1 MIEIKD
7 VSFTYESGESEN
19 SLRNINL
26 KIKDGETVL
35 LCGESGC
42 GKTTLTRLIN
52 GLIPHYYNGQLTGQI
67 YLDGKE
73 VKDYQLYQIAPM
85 VGSVFQNPR
94 TQFYNV
100 DTTSEIVFGCENMG
114 LPVQEMLARL
124 ENTTKCLKLE
134 NLLGR
139 SLFALSGGEKQKI
152 ACASA
157 DAICPNTFVLDE
169 PSSNLDISSIKDLT
183 EVIRQWQSENKT
195 VIVAE
200 HRLYY
205 LAPYADRI
213 IYMKRGEICNEYT
226 REEFL
231 GLDPKELKKM
241 GLRAL
246 NPFDLMPEKTP
257 EANEKSLQ
265 IDNFWFSY
273 EKRGYPIVNIPDL
286 TLPQGEIIGI
296 IGDNGAGK
304 SSFARCLCGL
314 DKSSKGT
321 LKLNGNALN
330 AKKRR
335 HISYM
340 VMQDVN
346 HQLFTEDV
354 LDELLLSMDGE
365 NEEEDKVR
373 AQEILAG
380 LDLSDKLKLH
390 PMSLSG
396 GEKQRCAI
404 ARALAMEPDVLLFDE
419 PTSALDPEMVG
430 DVLDVMKDLAREG
443 LTMIVVTH
451 EMQFA
456 HDISSRVVFMD
467 KGVIAEEG
475 TPQQLFEHPRQ
486 ERTKEF
492 LKRYR
497 ISSQS

>member
-1 MIEIKD
+1 MVEIKN
-7 VSFTYESGESEN
+7 VSFTYGGGETEN
-19 SLRNINL
+19 SLRNVNL
-26 KIKDGETVL
+26 NIRDGETVL

-42 GKTTLTRLIN
+42 GKTTLTRLMN
-52 GLIPHYYNGQLTGQI
+52 GLIPHFYNGQLTGQVF
-67 YLDGKE
+67 LDGKE
-73 VKDYQLYQIAPM
+73 VKDYQLYQIAPL

-114 LPVQEMLARL
+114 LPVPEILERL
-124 ENTTKCLKLE
+124 ESTTKCLKLE

-157 DAICPNTFVLDE
+157 DAICPTTFVLDE

-183 EVIRQWQSENKT
+183 EVIHQWRIENKT

-205 LAPYADRI
+205 LVPYADRV
-213 IYMKRGEICNEYT
+213 IYMKCGEICNEYT

-231 GLDPKELKKM
+231 KLKSEDLKAM

-246 NPFDLMPEKTP
+246 NPFDLMPEEIP
-257 EANEKSLQ
+257 NRNEESLQ
-265 IDNFWFSY
+265 INNFWFSY
-273 EKRGYPIVNIPDL
+273 EKRGYPVVDIPDL

-314 DKSSKGT
+314 DKLSKGT
-321 LKLNGNALN
+321 LKLDGNDLD

-354 LDELLLSMDGE
+354 LDELLLSMDGI
-365 NEEEDKVR
+365 NEEEDKIQ
-373 AQEILAG
+373 AMEILSG
-380 LDLSDKLKLH
+380 LDLADKLELH

-396 GEKQRCAI
+396 GEKQRVAIGSAI
-404 ARALAMEPDVLLFDE
+404 ASEKKIIIFDE
-419 PTSALDPEMVG
+419 PTSGLDYRHMLEVSEKLMQLKEMKKTLFLITHDPELIYKCCTYLLFIEHG
-430 DVLDVMKDLAREG
+430 HILWHRP
-443 LTMIVVTH
+443 
-451 EMQFA
+451 
-456 HDISSRVVFMD
+456 MD
-467 KGVIAEEG
+467 DEAVKR
-475 TPQQLFEHPRQ
+475 LQ
-486 ERTKEF
+486 EFFSHKTNAIK
-492 LKRYR
+492 
-497 ISSQS
+497 